1 METALKVTQVLLTA
15 FFFGLTF
22 EGIGRKVTAR
32 IQLRYGPPW
41 YQNFI
46 DLFKTLT
53 KHGWTH
59 GWIYD
64 FGVLMALGG
73 VIATLAFVP
82 LGDLVAFPGYDNFF
96 VIVYLFTVG
105 ALGMA
110 MGMVGAGNPWASIGV
125 ARALTMMLGYEIPYL
140 IVIGSLLYHYQTPN
154 IHDVVSAQY
163 GYGWN
168 LFRFPVGALVA
179 FISLQGMLGKEP
191 FEAPIAPSEIA
202 SGPMVELSAKYMGLL
217 MLMNTFME
225 FVEISLF
232 VNFFLGGG
240 TYFEFLIK
248 FLAVWLL
255 AVMISAVL
263 PRFRIEQAVYFYWT
277 VPLVLAFV
285 QVLMVILA
293 GRVFIF
299 EGKGSI

>member
-1 METALKVTQVLLTA
+1 MTTLATVGRVTAVLLTA

-22 EGIGRKVTAR
+22 EGLGRKITAR
-32 IQLRYGPPW
+32 IQKRYGPPW

-46 DLFKTLT
+46 DVLKTLT

-59 GWIYD
+59 GWIFD

-73 VIATLAFVP
+73 VIATLSFVP
-82 LGDLVAFPGYDNFF
+82 LGNLVAFPGLDNFF
-96 VIVYLFTVG
+96 VIIYLFTVG

-110 MGMVGAGNPWASIGV
+110 MGMVGTGNPWASIGV
-125 ARALTMMLGYEIPYL
+125 ARALTLMLGYEVPYL
-140 IVIGSLLYHYQTPN
+140 IAVTSILYYYKTSN
-154 IHDVVSAQY
+154 ISSIINAQSDT
-163 GYGWN
+163 WN
-168 LFRFPVGALVA
+168 LIKFPIGALVA

-191 FEAPIAPSEIA
+191 FEAPIAPAEIA

-232 VNFFLGGG
+232 VDIFLGGG
-240 TYFEFLIK
+240 TFFIFLLK
-248 FLAVWLL
+248 YLVVWLL
-255 AVMISAVL
+255 AVMISAIL

-277 VPLVLAFV
+277 VPLLLAFL
-285 QVLMVILA
+285 QAFIIVIN
-293 GRVFIF
+293 
-299 EGKGSI
+299 K

>member
-1 METALKVTQVLLTA
+1 MTAVRVAQVLLTA

-22 EGIGRKVTAR
+22 EGIGRKITAR
-32 IQLRYGPPW
+32 IQKRYGPPW

-46 DLFKTLT
+46 DVFKTLT

-59 GWIYD
+59 GWIFD

-73 VIATLAFVP
+73 VIATLSFVP
-82 LGDLVAFPGYDNFF
+82 LGNLVAFPGLDNFF

-110 MGMVGAGNPWASIGV
+110 MGMVGTGNPWASIGV
-125 ARALTMMLGYEIPYL
+125 ARALTLMLGYEVPYL
-140 IVIGSLLYHYQTPN
+140 IVITSMLYFYKTSN
-154 IHDVVSAQY
+154 ISNIIASQGEV
-163 GYGWN
+163 WN
-168 LFRFPVGALVA
+168 IFRFPIGALVA

-191 FEAPIAPSEIA
+191 FEAPIAPAEIA

-240 TYFEFLIK
+240 TYFVFLLK
-248 FLAVWLL
+248 YLVVWIL

-263 PRFRIEQAVYFYWT
+263 PRFRIEQAVAFYWT
-277 VPLVLAFV
+277 VPMLLAFL
-285 QVLMVILA
+285 QAFLVIN
-293 GRVFIF
+293 GWVF
-299 EGKGSI
+299 

>member
-1 METALKVTQVLLTA
+1 MMTAVRVAQVLLTA

-32 IQLRYGPPW
+32 IQKRYGPPW

-46 DLFKTLT
+46 DVLKTLT

-59 GWIYD
+59 GWIFD

-73 VIATLAFVP
+73 VIATLSFVP
-82 LGDLVAFPGYDNFF
+82 LGKLVAFPGLDNFF

-110 MGMVGAGNPWASIGV
+110 MGMVGTGNPWASIGV
-125 ARALTMMLGYEIPYL
+125 ARALTLMLGYEVPYL
-140 IVIGSLLYHYQTPN
+140 IVITSLLYFYKTSN
-154 IHDVVSAQY
+154 ISTIITAQ
-163 GYGWN
+163 GDGWN
-168 LFRFPVGALVA
+168 LFKFPIGALVA

-191 FEAPIAPSEIA
+191 FEAPIAPAEIA

-232 VNFFLGGG
+232 VDFFLGGG
-240 TYFEFLIK
+240 TYFVFLLKYLI
-248 FLAVWLL
+248 VWIL

-263 PRFRIEQAVYFYWT
+263 PRFRIEQAVAFYWT
-277 VPLVLAFV
+277 VPILLAFLQAFIV
-285 QVLMVILA
+285 VLNQH
-293 GRVFIF
+293 
-299 EGKGSI
+299 

>member
-1 METALKVTQVLLTA
+1 MTALRVAGVLLTA
-15 FFFGLTF
+15 FFFGITF

-32 IQLRYGPPW
+32 IQKRYGPPW

-59 GWIYD
+59 GWIFD

-73 VIATLAFVP
+73 VIATLSFVP
-82 LGDLVAFPGYDNFF
+82 LGNLVAFPGLDNFF

-110 MGMVGAGNPWASIGV
+110 MGMVGTGNPWASIGV
-125 ARALTMMLGYEIPYL
+125 ARALTLMLGYEVPYL
-140 IVIGSLLYHYQTPN
+140 ITITSLLYFYRTSNITTIIQAQT
-154 IHDVVSAQY
+154 D
-163 GYGWN
+163 GWN
-168 LFRFPVGALVA
+168 LFKFPIGALVA

-217 MLMNTFME
+217 MLMNSFME

-240 TYFEFLIK
+240 TYFVFLLKYLI
-248 FLAVWLL
+248 VWIL
-255 AVMISAVL
+255 AVMISSVL
-263 PRFRIEQAVYFYWT
+263 PRFRIEQAVAFYWT
-277 VPLVLAFV
+277 VPIILAFV
-285 QVLMVILA
+285 QA
-293 GRVFIF
+293 FIVVNL
-299 EGKGSI
+299 K

>member
-1 METALKVTQVLLTA
+1 MTAVRVAQVLLTA

-32 IQLRYGPPW
+32 IQKRYGPPW

-46 DLFKTLT
+46 DVFKTLT

-59 GWIYD
+59 GWIFD

-73 VIATLAFVP
+73 VIATLSFVP
-82 LGDLVAFPGYDNFF
+82 LGNLVAFPGLDNFF

-110 MGMVGAGNPWASIGV
+110 MGMVGTGNPWASIGV
-125 ARALTMMLGYEIPYL
+125 ARALTLMLGYEVPYL
-140 IVIGSLLYHYQTPN
+140 IVITSMLYFYKTSN
-154 IHDVVSAQY
+154 ISNIIAAQ
-163 GYGWN
+163 GEIWN
-168 LFRFPVGALVA
+168 IFRFPIGALVA

-191 FEAPIAPSEIA
+191 FEAPIAPAEIA

-232 VNFFLGGG
+232 VDFFLGGG
-240 TYFEFLIK
+240 TYFVFLLK
-248 FLAVWLL
+248 YLVVWIL

-263 PRFRIEQAVYFYWT
+263 PRFRIEQAVAFYWT
-277 VPLVLAFV
+277 VPILLAFL
-285 QVLMVILA
+285 QAFLVIN
-293 GRVFIF
+293 GWVF
-299 EGKGSI
+299 